1 MGGVRIYDY
10 IYSNKNPL
18 VINKKKIN
26 YGNNDTNIRLNSI
39 NYRELH
45 T

>member
-18 VINKKKIN
+18 VINKKRNK
-26 YGNNDTNIRLNSI
+26 LWQQQ
-39 NYRELH
+39 
-45 T
+45 